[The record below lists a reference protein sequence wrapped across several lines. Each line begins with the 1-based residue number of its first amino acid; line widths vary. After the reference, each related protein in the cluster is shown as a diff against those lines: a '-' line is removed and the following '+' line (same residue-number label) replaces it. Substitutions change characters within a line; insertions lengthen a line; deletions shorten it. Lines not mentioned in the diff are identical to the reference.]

1 MITLTINSEEV
12 RLEEPVSIL
21 EAAGSAGIKIPT
33 LCNHE
38 LLKPFGGCRL
48 CVVDVERMP
57 KLVNSCSINA
67 ADGMIV
73 KTESEEISRVRR
85 SMLEFL
91 LINHPLDC
99 AYCDKAGEC
108 ELQDAVMQYGPPSGR
123 FMEEKRKVPES
134 HEDPVLARN
143 MERCIVCSRCVRM
156 CDEVQGASAI
166 GMINRGGRTVVEP
179 FSSKS
184 FDCEYCGNCLT
195 ACPVGSI
202 LSRQYMHNYRP
213 WQMDSRTKTV
223 CAYCGVGCSFVT
235 QVRDE
240 AIVRVAPEA
249 GLGLNNGLLCSKGMF
264 GFDFTTSARRIKK
277 PLIRKNGN
285 LVESTWDEA
294 LDFVALRLKEIKD
307 ERGGDAIA
315 GIASSRCTNEENY
328 IFQKFL
334 RMVCGSNN
342 IDSISRTGYAA
353 AQKYFENLLGQGIS
367 ANIISGL
374 KNSETILV
382 LGGDPTAVN
391 PVLGISIRAAA
402 GKGAHVV
409 VIGHAPGLDRFSEIV
424 ISPPDFREAEL
435 IEALLIDIYGVKGK
449 RSENNIM
456 DRSISELSEGISGK
470 IDINGYNELREI
482 LLNSSSISIVLG
494 MDLVQRSDG
503 HRSLFALA
511 GLTYLLEARLY
522 LLSERPNEQGLIDSG
537 CVPDMLPGGRL
548 LSIPDFRRRYEN
560 AWGGPVPEL
569 EGRTLMEIIEAA
581 GNKEIRAIYVM
592 GDNPVYNLP
601 DSQYVRKSLG
611 SLDLLV
617 VQDIFLSETAELAD
631 VVLPARGWSEK
642 TGTYTNLERR
652 IQLLRKVVNVSY
664 GKDDWKIISDISS
677 KMGYEMDYTDAEGIM
692 EELARV
698 SPLYRNLT
706 YSEIAEKENLWPYYG
721 EPLRGE
727 LKELPPLTRDSN
739 DFGDDLYLAI
749 ERPLFHSGSLSNSSS
764 ALLKIS
770 PEPMIKIGPSHA
782 GRLNIS
788 DGDMVSVST
797 DRGSLDMKICI
808 DKTLKGN
815 ILLMSNNYKGKGVCQ
830 LLCYNLD
837 HITKAPGIEGCKVSI
852 RKMTYEFEGQV

>member
-21 EAAGSAGIKIPT
+21 EAAGRAGIKIPT

-57 KLVNSCSINA
+57 KLVNSCSIKA
-67 ADGMIV
+67 ADGMV
-73 KTESEEISRVRR
+73 VRTESEEISRVRR

-134 HEDPVLARN
+134 HDDPVLSRN

-166 GMINRGGRTVVEP
+166 GMINRGGNTVVEP

-202 LSRQYMHNYRP
+202 LSRQYMHSYRP

-223 CAYCGVGCSFVT
+223 CAWCGVGCSFVA

-240 AIVRVAPEA
+240 AIVRVAPEV

-264 GFDFTTSARRIKK
+264 GFDFITSDRRIEK
-277 PLIRKNGN
+277 PLIRKNGD

-294 LDFVALRLKEIKD
+294 LDFVALILKEIKD
-307 ERGGDAIA
+307 ERGGEAIA

-328 IFQKFL
+328 IFQKFMRL
-334 RMVCGSNN
+334 VCGSNN
-342 IDSISRTGYAA
+342 IDSISRTGYAS
-353 AQKYFENLLGQGIS
+353 AQKYLESLLGQGIS

-382 LGGDPTAVN
+382 VGGDPTAVN

-402 GKGAHVV
+402 GKGAHVA
-409 VIGHAPGLDRFSEIV
+409 VIGHAPGLDRFSEVV
-424 ISPPDFREAEL
+424 ITPPDFREAEF

-449 RSENNIM
+449 RSEDNIM
-456 DRSISELSEGISGK
+456 DRTISELSERISGK
-470 IDINGYNELREI
+470 VDIKGFNELREI
-482 LLNSSSISIVLG
+482 LLKSSSISIVLG
-494 MDLVQRSDG
+494 VDIVQRSDG

-511 GLTYLLEARLY
+511 GLIYLLEARLY
-522 LLSERPNEQGLIDSG
+522 LLSERPNEQGCIDSG
-537 CVPDMLPGGRL
+537 CVPDMLPGGRQ
-548 LSIPDFRRRYEN
+548 LSIPDFRRRYES
-560 AWGGPVPEL
+560 AWGGPVPGS
-569 EGRTLMEIIEAA
+569 EGLTLMEIIEAA
-581 GNKEIRAIYVM
+581 ANKEIRAIYIM
-592 GDNPVYNLP
+592 GDNPAYNLP
-601 DSQYVRKSLG
+601 DSHYIRKSLG

-617 VQDIFLSETAELAD
+617 VQDIFMSETAELAD
-631 VVLPARGWSEK
+631 VVLPARGWAEK
-642 TGTYTNLERR
+642 SGTYTNLERR

-664 GKDDWKIISDISS
+664 GKEDWKIISDIASR
-677 KMGYEMDYTDAEGIM
+677 MGYEMDYTDAEGIM
-692 EELARV
+692 DELALV
-698 SPLYRNLT
+698 SPLYRNMT

-721 EPLRGE
+721 GPLRGE
-727 LKELPPLTRDSN
+727 LKELSPITREN
-739 DFGDDLYLAI
+739 KDFGDDLYLAI
-749 ERPLFHSGSLSNSSS
+749 ERPLFQSGSLSNSSS
-764 ALLKIS
+764 TLLKIS
-770 PEPMIKIGPSHA
+770 PAPMVKIGPRHA

-788 DGDMVSVST
+788 DGDMVAVST
-797 DRGSLDMKICI
+797 DRGSLQMKILI
-808 DKTLKGN
+808 DKTLNGN
-815 ILLMSNNYKGKGVCQ
+815 IVLMSNSYNVKGVCD

-837 HITKAPGIEGCKVSI
+837 HITKAPGIEGCKVYI
-852 RKMTYEFEGQV
+852 RKSE